1 MLRSDMVGKA
11 AVHFLVNM
19 LEAYYFADAE
29 AVNSVLGTKLQDF
42 DGVADRRPAR
52 QHLGWVRGCRAGT
65 DAKYTLIC
73 DEYGFAGAINY
84 KSENTSE
91 RLRALCPEG
100 VNVYF
105 DNVAGSTLDAVLENM
120 GGLWNRRGLW
130 PHRKLWVG
138 GTPAR
143 ADELRPGSDEKAQN
157 RRLLYHPTSIIGS
170 MRSTRY

>member
-120 GGLWNRRGLW
+120 AVFGTVAVCGLIANYGSVERLPGPMNYDLVLMKR
-130 PHRKLWVG
+130 
-138 GTPAR
+138 
-143 ADELRPGSDEKAQN
+143 LRIEGFFIT
-157 RRLLYHPTSIIGS
+157 RLLSSGA
-170 MRSTRY
+170 